1 MVDLGRRRGCLKLR
15 QVKFGRG
22 RIGLV
27 RRHGASKL
35 VLQAAAALL
44 KTMPQLPS
52 TRWMKESLSVQLF
65 IVLGG
70 VMPFCFALLCFVSR
84 FAVLCCAAV
93 IAGTS
98 RVLGLYRRG
107 VDLGWKEESMS
118 SCDLVS
124 DARQRRLKRDTGNEW
139 VSQRPIRI
147 GSDNKDDVR

>member
-1 MVDLGRRRGCLKLR
+1 M
-15 QVKFGRG
+15 
-22 RIGLV
+22 
-27 RRHGASKL
+27 
-35 VLQAAAALL
+35 
-44 KTMPQLPS
+44 
-52 TRWMKESLSVQLF
+52 
-65 IVLGG
+65 
-70 VMPFCFALLCFVSR
+70 
-84 FAVLCCAAV
+84 